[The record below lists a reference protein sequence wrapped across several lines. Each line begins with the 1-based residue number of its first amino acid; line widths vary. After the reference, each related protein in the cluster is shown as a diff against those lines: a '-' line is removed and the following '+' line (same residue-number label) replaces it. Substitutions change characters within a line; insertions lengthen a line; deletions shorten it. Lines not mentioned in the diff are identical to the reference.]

1 MNKIITNKLAS
12 KQEQIIFDQ
21 KNLDL
26 ITDAQYRSPIIMLE
40 HPSTRMQSEV
50 KRNSSIFQ
58 SMTDVQANNLKQ
70 KEDQSFANM

>member
-26 ITDAQYRSPIIMLE
+26 ITDAQYRSPIIMQE
-40 HPSTRMQSEV
+40 HQSNRMQSEV

>member
-1 MNKIITNKLAS
+1 MNKLITNKLAS

-26 ITDAQYRSPIIMLE
+26 ITDAQYRSPIIMPE
-40 HPSTRMQSEV
+40 HQSTRMQSEV

-70 KEDQSFANM
+70 REDQSFAEM

>member
-26 ITDAQYRSPIIMLE
+26 ITDAQYRSPIIMQE
-40 HPSTRMQSEV
+40 HQSTRMQSEV